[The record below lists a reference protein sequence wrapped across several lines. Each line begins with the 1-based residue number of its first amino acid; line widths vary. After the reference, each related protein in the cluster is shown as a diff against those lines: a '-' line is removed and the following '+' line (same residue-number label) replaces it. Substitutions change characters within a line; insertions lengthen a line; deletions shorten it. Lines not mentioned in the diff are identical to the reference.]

1 MKHYILLA
9 SVLATTMG
17 CSMQI
22 EPLTYHKAPQFSQV
36 NAYDVQLHNS
46 QIDIDLTKGY
56 SDKVIANAMR
66 SLVNQG
72 GHFAK
77 QRYAIKVNNADLS
90 RVQQRYLLLMTQF
103 NVLPQQ
109 VVFQASNE
117 QPINN
122 VTIVAEYFESNSV
135 ACNKTDKAPLGC
147 ASANLL
153 SAMVVDPATLIR
165 GKRLGNA
172 DGVKA
177 VNAVKKYQQQDDE
190 QTPNQSFR
198 VGSGN

>member
-9 SVLATTMG
+9 SVLGTTFG
-17 CSMQI
+17 CSMQV
-22 EPLTYHKAPQFSQV
+22 EPLTYYKAPQFTQA

-56 SDKVIANAMR
+56 SDKIIANAMR
-66 SLVNQG
+66 NLVNQG

-77 QRYAIKVNNADLS
+77 QRYAIKVNQADIS
-90 RVQQRYLLLMTQF
+90 RVKQRYLSLLSQF
-103 NVLPQQ
+103 NVLPEQII
-109 VVFQASNE
+109 FQPSSE
-117 QPINN
+117 QSVNN
-122 VTIVAEYFESNSV
+122 VTIVAEYFEANSV
-135 ACNKTDKAPLGC
+135 ACKKSDKTPLGC

-165 GKRLGNA
+165 GKRLGSA

-177 VNAVKKYQQQDDE
+177 VNAVQKYQQQDDE
-190 QTPNQSFR
+190 QTTNQSFR
-198 VGSGN
+198 IGSGN